1 MVEFTNRE
9 SVEAW
14 CETRSIAE
22 IAVFAAISAA
32 RLIPLMSSAS
42 EWKDSNLEFT
52 LERALLSAFVRGCF
66 DDEFS
71 REASVIAGANAFVFS
86 NNHHDL
92 GEIATAATSAAQ
104 AAGSEV
110 VEDAAF
116 HASAATFAASGVASE
131 SGAGSNNFNIYSRD
145 AVQATYLEEGGIF
158 RAMSVPL
165 WGGDLPEDVATHWK
179 TMRDERSK
187 EPKVWRFWI
196 DWYEGL
202 LEGRTPDWELWR
214 EVALIP
220 NDVWEEGPEAV
231 AEAIEG
237 IKRRLVKFDPF
248 ESEVEAALIAAPK
261 PATKDIEIIQKNI
274 TKHRADLPPTFDAI
288 EGYIALEIE
297 RLQKDNYL
305 NSHEPEYV
313 RRSIETLLTLS
324 ESIAAL
330 RATIPATGPI
340 STEVAERSARLFA
353 VYKDKFKKL
362 PVEKADEVVE
372 GVWQTFVGSARVGLI
387 FASTSLGGYLGVPPH
402 LAFAG
407 GAMAFAPKQASDLI
421 KAAKEA
427 FTKST

>member
-1 MVEFTNRE
+1 MPQKLSDFLLRT
-9 SVEAW
+9 
-14 CETRSIAE
+14 
-22 IAVFAAISAA
+22 
-32 RLIPLMSSAS
+32 MH
-42 EWKDSNLEFT
+42 
-52 LERALLSAFVRGCF
+52 ERA
-66 DDEFS
+66 E
-71 REASVIAGANAFVFS
+71 
-86 NNHHDL
+86 DL
-92 GEIATAATSAAQ
+92 KT
-104 AAGSEV
+104 
-110 VEDAAF
+110 
-116 HASAATFAASGVASE
+116 
-131 SGAGSNNFNIYSRD
+131 
-145 AVQATYLEEGGIF
+145 
-158 RAMSVPL
+158 
-165 WGGDLPEDVATHWK
+165 WG
-179 TMRDERSK
+179 
-187 EPKVWRFWI
+187 FWI
-196 DWYEGL
+196 DWYWGL
-202 LEGRTPDWELWR
+202 LEGRAPDWELWR
-214 EVALIP
+214 KVALIS
-220 NDVWEEGPEAV
+220 NEVWEEGPEAV

-237 IKRRLVKFDPF
+237 IKWRLVKFDQF